1 MLSGE
6 RRGGSRHSGE
16 CRGSGVLSGARG
28 KTTARQQSVYS
39 GRDKKTLYTVAK
51 QKQLPSAGLDIMC
64 AARPPRALCEY
75 QLLIIYY
82 TVPA

>member
-6 RRGGSRHSGE
+6 
-16 CRGSGVLSGARG
+16 RG

-51 QKQLPSAGLDIMC
+51 QKQFPSAGLDIMC
-64 AARPPRALCEY
+64 AARPPEHYVRTNYFIRVVDWRSSNIPDLS
-75 QLLIIYY
+75 
-82 TVPA
+82 PG